1 MIFEKN
7 TRIELKQNWFVIDD
21 ASIKDGLNAFFDYDR
36 ASSEDKTGSGIH
48 PVCEG
53 ENEELNDYGECVE
66 IQTFPNINDLI
77 AQFQ

>member
-1 MIFEKN
+1 M
-7 TRIELKQNWFVIDD
+7 
-21 ASIKDGLNAFFDYDR
+21 NAFFDYDR
-36 ASSEDKTGSGIH
+36 ASSEDKSGSGIH

>member
-1 MIFEKN
+1 M
-7 TRIELKQNWFVIDD
+7 
-21 ASIKDGLNAFFDYDR
+21 SAFFEYDGAA
-36 ASSEDKTGSGIH
+36 ASADKSGSGIK

-53 ENEELNDYGECVE
+53 ENEELDDYGECVE